1 MKLFIS
7 QKRTRITEICISRQV
22 REEKSKTITVIN
34 MLRYKTCYARERSW
48 VNDRN
53 SKLVV
58 HMERDSLC
66 GVIQC
71 DIRGGNAMYFR
82 RSQKIWKDWGGGKIE
97 LDDWW

>member
-1 MKLFIS
+1 M
-7 QKRTRITEICISRQV
+7 
-22 REEKSKTITVIN
+22 
-34 MLRYKTCYARERSW
+34 RERPW

-82 RSQKIWKDWGGGKIE
+82 QDKKIWKDWGGGKIR
-97 LDDWW
+97 LDNWW